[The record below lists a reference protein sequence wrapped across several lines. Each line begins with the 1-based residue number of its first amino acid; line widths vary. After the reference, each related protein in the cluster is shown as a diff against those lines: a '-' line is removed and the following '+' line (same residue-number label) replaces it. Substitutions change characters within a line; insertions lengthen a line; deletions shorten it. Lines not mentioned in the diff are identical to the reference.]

1 MTFNTKTKKPKEEK
15 YTVWTRKKS
24 QAELFREQN
33 KDKEYNGYTNYMT
46 WDVALNIDNEESF
59 QEEVYANIK
68 DGNIKNGYELKE
80 WFKENLEESG
90 NYNQEYDVYKLSDA
104 WTNRELEDVNWTEL
118 YDNYKQNIKEEEE
131 YQNKKEKD

>member
-46 WDVALNIDNEESF
+46 WDVALNIDNDESF

-104 WTNRELEDVNWTEL
+104 WTNRELEDVNWTEI

>member
-104 WTNRELEDVNWTEL
+104 WTNRELEDVNWTEI